1 MSTCLLGEKVLDLPP
16 FSHSHTKIECS
27 ENQISVGCLSCCLF
41 LSGWLNSVAGAT
53 LINQPRRKQTE
64 KSYKRNP
71 SHPTPYRKLL
81 RPRSLKFSSRTFQLP
96 KRKKQR
102 YDIPPSQTCFAPET
116 LGVEGVREKPISSR
130 NKQPE
135 EKNIPTQNSI
145 IT

>member
-1 MSTCLLGEKVLDLPP
+1 M
-16 FSHSHTKIECS
+16 
-27 ENQISVGCLSCCLF
+27 
-41 LSGWLNSVAGAT
+41 AGAT
-53 LINQPRRKQTE
+53 LINQPRRKQMK

-102 YDIPPSQTCFAPET
+102 YDIPPSQTCFVPET

-135 EKNIPTQNSI
+135 EKKYSNTKFNNYLAFKLQSNRFTNKLITSDYTIYRILYGSEKRGTNNS
-145 IT
+145 